1 VKDKYDPLAPD
12 PVCPKCGEL
21 AWHPP
26 TGDCPADIERLPS
39 RISRRHLQ
47 NAIWAILAVLLAW
60 EVGMLLV
67 RALR

>member
-1 VKDKYDPLAPD
+1 M
-12 PVCPKCGEL
+12 
-21 AWHPP
+21 
-26 TGDCPADIERLPS
+26 
-39 RISRRHLQ
+39 SRRHLQ